1 MQWCREIKERVES
14 LQEWDTGRGERQER
28 GLLELGAALQGGKRH
43 AGGKEVVPLTCPSA
57 PSDLVASNPCHY
69 MYILISMDLL

>member
-1 MQWCREIKERVES
+1 MVQGDQGES
-14 LQEWDTGRGERQER
+14 GEFAGVGHRQGRKARGR
-28 GLLELGAALQGGKRH
+28 GLLELGAALQGGKRY